1 MLKEFL
7 DAIAGRLTPV
17 AYEHVGS
24 QVKYHHKDYI
34 KDDSDKPLNYR
45 PPIHRSVVSGLS
57 IINKDDFVAF
67 VKEYKCDKS
76 KLFFNE
82 SELRAVLNYQSKDEA
97 DYGDSKVLMPIKKT
111 EEFARF
117 SLATARQIGQKDFV
131 RFLKQMEPFIVK
143 LDGTKASSMDIIEI
157 AEHLQAVRK
166 VDSVQRNTQ
175 QKFIIDAEVRTG
187 KENFEIP
194 RHIVFELPVFE
205 NDRELLGLFEVE
217 LFIAAQDDG
226 LAIELPCYQLD
237 TTSQLLLRSMVDA
250 IKADLEMPS
259 FQTT

>member
-1 MLKEFL
+1 MLKEFFDSML
-7 DAIAGRLTPV
+7 GRLNPMV
-17 AYEHVGS
+17 ECHNFANE
-24 QVKYHHKDYI
+24 KYIHKDYV
-34 KDDSDKPLNYR
+34 KDESNKPINYR
-45 PPIHRSVVSGLS
+45 PPISRSVISGLS

-67 VKEYKCDKS
+67 VKEYKDFKS

-82 SELRAVLNYQSKDEA
+82 SELRAVLNYQAKDVA
-97 DYGDSKVLMPIKKT
+97 DYGDSRVLMPIQKT
-111 EEFARF
+111 EEFKLF
-117 SLATARQIGQKDFV
+117 LQATTRQIGQKDFI

-143 LDGTKASSMDIIEI
+143 LDGAKASSMDIIEI

-175 QKFIIDAEVRTG
+175 QKFVIDAEVRTG

-205 NDRELLGLFEVE
+205 NDRERLGLFEVE
-217 LFIAAQDDG
+217 IFIAAENDG
-226 LAIELPCYQLD
+226 LTIELPCYQLD
-237 TTSQLLLRSMVDA
+237 TTFQLLLRSMIDD
-250 IKADLEMPS
+250 IKTDLEMPS